1 MITTLQQIRC
11 MAQDIRLN
19 PNNTKEIVEFK
30 LRTIEDI
37 CTKAILVLNEMRN
50 ENN

>member
-1 MITTLQQIRC
+1 MITTLQQIKC
-11 MAQDIRLN
+11 IAEDIRLN

-37 CTKAILVLNEMRN
+37 CTKAIFLINEMRN
-50 ENN
+50 GNN